1 MFKTEQMK
9 EIITILIAIALIPAL
24 FAQDTE
30 KGDKKSRE
38 ILDKVSQ
45 KTEAYKSFKA
55 EFTYKMQNKEA
66 GIDESKDGVLVV
78 SGDKYNL
85 EIAGQEIICDGET
98 VWTYIEDADEV
109 QINTVEDNDESITP
123 NNLFSSYQKDYKSKF
138 VKETFQYGTDVYV
151 IDMTPNEGKNFS
163 KVRII
168 IDKDK
173 LEILDFTIF
182 DNSGSSYSYVINKFT
197 PDVEIKDSD
206 FTFDTADYPDL
217 EVVDMR

>member
-1 MFKTEQMK
+1 MK
-9 EIITILIAIALIPAL
+9 KSLILFLVIALIPSL
-24 FAQDTE
+24 FAQDAE

-38 ILDKVSQ
+38 ILDKVSA
-45 KTEAYKSFKA
+45 KTEAYKSFEA
-55 EFTYKMQNKEA
+55 DFTYKMQNKEA
-66 GIDESKDGVLVV
+66 GIDESKEGVLIV

-85 EIAGQEIICDGET
+85 KIAGQEIICDGKT
-98 VWTYIEDADEV
+98 VWTYIKDADEV
-109 QINTVEDNDESITP
+109 QINSVEDNDESITP

-138 VKETFQYGTDVYV
+138 VRETFQYGTDVYV
-151 IDMTPNEGKNFS
+151 IDLTPLEGKNFS
-163 KVRII
+163 RVRII

-197 PDVEIKDSD
+197 PDVEVKDSD
-206 FTFDTADYPDL
+206 FTFNPADYPDV

>member
-1 MFKTEQMK
+1 MRKLVLFVVA
-9 EIITILIAIALIPAL
+9 IIFIPAL
-24 FAQDTE
+24 FAQNEE

-38 ILDKVSQ
+38 ILDKVSE
-45 KTEAYKSFKA
+45 KTESYKSFKA
-55 EFTYKMQNKEA
+55 EFTYKMQNREA
-66 GIDESKDGVLVV
+66 GIDESKEGVLIV

-85 EIAGQEIICDGET
+85 KIAGQEIICDGTT

-109 QINTVEDNDESITP
+109 QINSVEDNDEAITP

-138 VKETFQYGTDVYV
+138 VRETFQYGTDVYV
-151 IDMTPNEGKNFS
+151 IDLTPIEGKNFS
-163 KVRII
+163 RVRII

-182 DNSGSSYSYVINKFT
+182 DKTGSSYSYVIKKFT
-197 PDVEIKDSD
+197 PDVEVKDSD
-206 FTFDTADYPDL
+206 FTFNPADFPDV